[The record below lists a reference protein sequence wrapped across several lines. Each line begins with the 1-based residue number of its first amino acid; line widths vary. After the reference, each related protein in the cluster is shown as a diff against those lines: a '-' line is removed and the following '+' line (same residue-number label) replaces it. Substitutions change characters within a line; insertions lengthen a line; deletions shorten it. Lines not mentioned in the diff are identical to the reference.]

1 MLATEYTANMEKST
15 THKFILILVIS
26 LHLDK
31 ATVAAAEEG
40 EDDLSRHP
48 YSYQYNVVDEESNTN
63 YEVGCVLYSQT
74 TLYLTPFSCPRW
86 RSLGI
91 PR

>member
-1 MLATEYTANMEKST
+1 MDKSKL
-15 THKFILILVIS
+15 HQCILILVIA

-31 ATVAAAEEG
+31 TTAAAAEEAEEG

-48 YSYQYNVVDEESNTN
+48 YSYKYNVVDEESNTN
-63 YEVGCVLYSQT
+63 YEVGCILYSKT

-86 RSLGI
+86 RSLVI
-91 PR
+91 LR

>member
-1 MLATEYTANMEKST
+1 MLMIT
-15 THKFILILVIS
+15 

-31 ATVAAAEEG
+31 ATVAAAKEG

-63 YEVGCVLYSQT
+63 YEVGSVLYSKT
-74 TLYLTPFSCPRW
+74 TLYLTPSPVPGGGVW
-86 RSLGI
+86 
-91 PR
+91 